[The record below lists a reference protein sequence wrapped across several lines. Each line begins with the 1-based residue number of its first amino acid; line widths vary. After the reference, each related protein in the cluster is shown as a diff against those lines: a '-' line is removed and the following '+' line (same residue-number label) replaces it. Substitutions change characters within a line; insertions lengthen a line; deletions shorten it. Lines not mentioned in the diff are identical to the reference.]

1 MGWSSLIRNGTKMNT
16 LDKNQRYLIHGFHY
30 EISRNGELW
39 NTNTGRLIRP
49 GSDGRYLLRKQKR
62 MYRFTL
68 GRLLYAVEH
77 GVSPDSITGVVIMV
91 EGKPI
96 LTTRADYC
104 RKVVIPFRHS
114 SFKGDIVQRYRE
126 SVRIATVMI
135 GFYEKGDMEEM
146 TSAFTTYESKIKGY
160 MCSGGFTNSQDVI
173 KEAWQSIITRVI
185 SGVCEK
191 KLFTIDPYNY
201 LRRCVRS
208 YFCERKRERMALV
221 GTPERRKGQMTYDE
235 ILEML

>member
-1 MGWSSLIRNGTKMNT
+1 
-16 LDKNQRYLIHGFHY
+16 
-30 EISRNGELW
+30 
-39 NTNTGRLIRP
+39 
-49 GSDGRYLLRKQKR
+49 
-62 MYRFTL
+62 
-68 GRLLYAVEH
+68 
-77 GVSPDSITGVVIMV
+77 
-91 EGKPI
+91 
-96 LTTRADYC
+96 
-104 RKVVIPFRHS
+104 
-114 SFKGDIVQRYRE
+114 
-126 SVRIATVMI
+126 MI
-135 GFYEKGDMEEM
+135 GDMEEM

-160 MCSGGFTNSQDVI
+160 MYSGGFTNSQDVI

-221 GTPERRKGQMTYDE
+221 GTPERRKGQITYDE

>member
-1 MGWSSLIRNGTKMNT
+1 MRTT
-16 LDKNQRYLIHGFHY
+16 DKNKRYPIPEFHY

-62 MYRFTL
+62 MYRFTY
-68 GRLLYAVEH
+68 GRLLYAAKH
-77 GVSPDSITGVVIMV
+77 GICPDSIKGIVIMT
-91 EGKPI
+91 EDNKPV
-96 LTTRADYC
+96 LTTRGDYC
-104 RKVVIPFRHS
+104 KKVIIPFRHGS
-114 SFKGDIVQRYRE
+114 SQRDLVQRYRE
-126 SVRIATVMI
+126 AIRIAEVMI
-135 GFYEKGDMEEM
+135 GFYEEGNMEDMV
-146 TSAFTTYESKIKGY
+146 SVFTIYESKVKGY
-160 MCSGGFTNSQDVI
+160 MYSGGFTSSQDVI

-185 SGVCEK
+185 SGVCKK

-208 YFCERKRERMALV
+208 YFNERKRERMVLV

-235 ILEML
+235 IMEAL

>member
-1 MGWSSLIRNGTKMNT
+1 MNT

-39 NTNTGRLIRP
+39 NTNSGRLIRP

-68 GRLLYAVEH
+68 GRLLYTVEH

-146 TSAFTTYESKIKGY
+146 TSVFTTYESKIKGY
-160 MCSGGFTNSQDVI
+160 MYSGGFTNSQDVI

-221 GTPERRKGQMTYDE
+221 GTPERRKGQITYDE

>member
-1 MGWSSLIRNGTKMNT
+1 MNT

-39 NTNTGRLIRP
+39 NTNSGRLIRP

-146 TSAFTTYESKIKGY
+146 TSVFTTYESKIKGY
-160 MCSGGFTNSQDVI
+160 MYSGGFNNSQDVI

-221 GTPERRKGQMTYDE
+221 GTPERRKGQITYDE

>member
-1 MGWSSLIRNGTKMNT
+1 MNT

-39 NTNTGRLIRP
+39 NTNSGRLIRP

-146 TSAFTTYESKIKGY
+146 TSVFTTYESKIKGY
-160 MCSGGFTNSQDVI
+160 MYSGGFTNSQDVI

-221 GTPERRKGQMTYDE
+221 GTPERRKGQITYDG

>member
-1 MGWSSLIRNGTKMNT
+1 MNT

-235 ILEML
+235 ILGML

>member
-1 MGWSSLIRNGTKMNT
+1 
-16 LDKNQRYLIHGFHY
+16 
-30 EISRNGELW
+30 
-39 NTNTGRLIRP
+39 
-49 GSDGRYLLRKQKR
+49 
-62 MYRFTL
+62 
-68 GRLLYAVEH
+68 
-77 GVSPDSITGVVIMV
+77 MV

>member
-1 MGWSSLIRNGTKMNT
+1 MNT

-39 NTNTGRLIRP
+39 NTNSGRLIRP
-49 GSDGRYLLRKQKR
+49 GFDGRYLLRKQKR

-146 TSAFTTYESKIKGY
+146 TSVFTTYESKIKGY
-160 MCSGGFTNSQDVI
+160 MYSGGFTNSQDVI

-221 GTPERRKGQMTYDE
+221 GTPERRKGQITYDE

>member
-1 MGWSSLIRNGTKMNT
+1 MNT

-39 NTNTGRLIRP
+39 NTNSGRLIRP

-146 TSAFTTYESKIKGY
+146 TSVFTTYESKIKGY
-160 MCSGGFTNSQDVI
+160 MYSGGFTNSQDVI
-173 KEAWQSIITRVI
+173 KEAWQSIITLVI

-221 GTPERRKGQMTYDE
+221 GTPERRKGQITYDE

>member
-1 MGWSSLIRNGTKMNT
+1 MNT
-16 LDKNQRYLIHGFHY
+16 LDENKRYPIPGFHY

-39 NTNTGRLIRP
+39 NINTGRLIRS
-49 GSDGRYLLRKQKR
+49 GSDGRYLLRKEKR

-77 GVSPDSITGVVIMV
+77 KVAPDSITGIVIMV
-91 EGKPI
+91 EGKPT

-104 RKVVIPFRHS
+104 QKVVIPFRHS
-114 SFKGDIVQRYRE
+114 SSKGDIVQRYRE

-135 GFYEKGDMEEM
+135 DFYEKGDMEEM

-160 MCSGGFTNSQDVI
+160 MYSGGFTNSQDVI

-185 SGVCEK
+185 SGVSEK

-208 YFCERKRERMALV
+208 YFSERKRERMALV
-221 GTPERRKGQMTYDE
+221 GTPERRKKQMTYDE

>member
-1 MGWSSLIRNGTKMNT
+1 
-16 LDKNQRYLIHGFHY
+16 
-30 EISRNGELW
+30 
-39 NTNTGRLIRP
+39 
-49 GSDGRYLLRKQKR
+49 

-146 TSAFTTYESKIKGY
+146 TSVFTTYESKIKGY
-160 MCSGGFTNSQDVI
+160 MYSGGFTNSQDVI

-221 GTPERRKGQMTYDE
+221 GTPERRKGQITYDE

>member
-1 MGWSSLIRNGTKMNT
+1 MNT

-39 NTNTGRLIRP
+39 NTNSGRLIRP

-146 TSAFTTYESKIKGY
+146 TSVFTTYESKIKGY
-160 MCSGGFTNSQDVI
+160 MYSGGFTNSQDVT
-173 KEAWQSIITRVI
+173 KEAGQSIITRVI

-221 GTPERRKGQMTYDE
+221 GTPERRKGQITYDE